1 MYDMLGTG
9 LFDGQFRRYTRS
21 TSLVSTMTIISWAA
35 VTAVHNIVSVIGLIT
50 CGEIMSY
57 RSSLSTK
64 KNGCCSN
71 RVVLAR
77 VDDKIIEIEIVRLDI
92 LYR

>member
-1 MYDMLGTG
+1 
-9 LFDGQFRRYTRS
+9 
-21 TSLVSTMTIISWAA
+21 
-35 VTAVHNIVSVIGLIT
+35 
-50 CGEIMSY
+50 MSY

-71 RVVLAR
+71 RVVIAR

-92 LYR
+92 SLN

>member
-1 MYDMLGTG
+1 METG
-9 LFDGQFRRYTRS
+9 IASKLKD
-21 TSLVSTMTIISWAA
+21 IE
-35 VTAVHNIVSVIGLIT
+35 

-71 RVVLAR
+71 RVVIAR
-77 VDDKIIEIEIVRLDI
+77 VDDKIIEIEIVRIDI
-92 LYR
+92 SLN